1 MIDGYNA
8 ILLIDHI
15 GELLFALV
23 ACAFLFFGYK
33 MFNKILQHNKE
44 IATLKAESEKSAMV
58 EFSNNI
64 SNGLTKSS
72 NIIASGII
80 ESISGA
86 INTFGKDYIIATKT
100 MNTSLTDHMNAL
112 NQLISTEFYNAI
124 LLPRAGKKDKPPI
137 DDIKAT
143 TDMIAERILSGLQPE
158 FFAIFQVHGISEE
171 FIMSYITRELFAK
184 LIEFTRVNRKKEVI

>member
-1 MIDGYNA
+1 MINDFQA
-8 ILLIDHI
+8 MLLTII
-15 GELLFALV
+15 GCVLLFTF
-23 ACAFLFFGYK
+23 CGYK
-33 MFNKILQHNKE
+33 MFNRILAHNKE
-44 IATLKAESEKSAMV
+44 IAILKAESEKSAII

-64 SNGLTKSS
+64 FNGLTKSS
-72 NIIASGII
+72 NIITSGIV

-158 FFAIFQVHGISEE
+158 FFFIFQVHGLSEE

-184 LIEFTRVNRKKEVI
+184 LIEFTRANRKKETI

>member
-1 MIDGYNA
+1 MLTTEFQLTLVSVIGIILFLVYCFKVVFDK
-8 ILLIDHI
+8 LLIHHK
-15 GELLFALV
+15 ELVL
-23 ACAFLFFGYK
+23 
-33 MFNKILQHNKE
+33 M
-44 IATLKAESEKSAMV
+44 KAEVEKSAMI

-64 SNGLTKSS
+64 
-72 NIIASGII
+72 ADGII
-80 ESISGA
+80 RSSHVITTGLVESVTGT

-100 MNTSLTDHMNAL
+100 MNTSLSDHMNAL

-124 LLPRAGKKDKPPI
+124 LLPRAGKAEKPPI

-143 TDMIAERILSGLQPE
+143 TDMIANRILDGLQPE

-184 LIEFTRVNRKKEVI
+184 LIEFTRANRKKETI